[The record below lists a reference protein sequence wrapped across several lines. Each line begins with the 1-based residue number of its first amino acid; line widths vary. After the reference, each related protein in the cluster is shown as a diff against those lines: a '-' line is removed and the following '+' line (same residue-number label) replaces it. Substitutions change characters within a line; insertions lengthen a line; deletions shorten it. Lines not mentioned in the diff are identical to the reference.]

1 MLWIWIGLIISLL
14 LIELLTNNLVTI
26 WYVGSAIIALVLSL
40 FVDNF
45 FIQFLVFAII
55 GTILMFTLRD
65 NVAKFI
71 REKIK
76 EKLIDKQGIVVEEI
90 RKNKP
95 GKVKINKRK
104 YVATSNKKINIGH
117 FIKVVEINGTKLKVI
132 EDKNEK

>member
-26 WYVGSAIIALVLSL
+26 WYVGSAIIALILSI
-40 FVDNF
+40 FIDNY
-45 FIQFLVFAII
+45 FIQFLVFAIL

-65 NVAKFI
+65 NASKLI

-76 EKLIDKQGIVVEEI
+76 EKLLNKQGIVVEEV

-104 YVATSNKKINIGH
+104 YSATSNKKINVGH
-117 FIKVVEINGTKLKVI
+117 FIKVVEINGNKLKVI
-132 EDKNEK
+132 EDNNEK

>member
-26 WYVGSAIIALVLSL
+26 WYVGSAIIALILSI
-40 FVDNF
+40 FIDNY
-45 FIQFLVFAII
+45 FIQFLVFAIL

-65 NVAKFI
+65 NAAKLI

-76 EKLIDKQGIVVEEI
+76 EKLLNKQGIVVEEV

-104 YVATSNKKINIGH
+104 YSATSSKKINVGH
-117 FIKVVEINGTKLKVI
+117 FIKVVEINGNKLKVI
-132 EDKNEK
+132 EDNNEK